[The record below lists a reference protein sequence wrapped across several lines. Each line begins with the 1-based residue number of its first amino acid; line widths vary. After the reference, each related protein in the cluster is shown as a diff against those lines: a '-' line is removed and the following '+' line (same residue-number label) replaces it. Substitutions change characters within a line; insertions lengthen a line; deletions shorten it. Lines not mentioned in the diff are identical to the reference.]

1 MDDGGA
7 IQRKEGD
14 MPAAYVG
21 PIPPRPSK
29 ARSGLMARLRVRRNA
44 RGREVKPAQ
53 TAVDR

>member
-1 MDDGGA
+1 
-7 IQRKEGD
+7 
-14 MPAAYVG
+14 MPFAYVG

-29 ARSGLMARLRVRRNA
+29 ARFGLMARLRVRRNA

>member
-1 MDDGGA
+1 MDDAGA

-21 PIPPRPSK
+21 PIPLRPSK
-29 ARSGLMARLRVRRNA
+29 ARPGLMARLRARRN
-44 RGREVKPAQ
+44 GRDRAVKATR